1 MLYQLENGSLLNIE
15 SLDDIEEQLTSDQLG
30 MVTALIS
37 ISESTIDDLES
48 TIDANDIL
56 AKGLIRYIDRYGVK
70 NEDKIREKLIS

>member
-37 ISESTIDDLES
+37 ISESTID
-48 TIDANDIL
+48 ANDIL
-56 AKGLIRYIDRYGVK
+56 VKGLIRYIDRYGVK